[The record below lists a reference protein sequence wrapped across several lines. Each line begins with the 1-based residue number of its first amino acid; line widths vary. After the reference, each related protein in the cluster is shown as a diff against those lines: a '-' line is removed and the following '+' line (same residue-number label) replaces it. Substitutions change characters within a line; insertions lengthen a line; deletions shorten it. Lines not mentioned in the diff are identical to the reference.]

1 MILKMLKNWIK
12 IVKKV
17 LQCEIFPDYVTQ
29 LLRECVYRAAGA
41 HTMKGGGEKRKMK
54 RKTGKEACGGRRV
67 LRWALIVALILAA
80 AGFWMEKNLE
90 TVILDMAYAR
100 AEAMAV
106 EYMHEAVRD
115 VMGDEISYQDMI
127 TVRTDESGRVTMLQA
142 NAVRMNELA
151 SFTALQAQASLE
163 SADAQSV
170 AIPLGSAL
178 GIPFLSALGPKIRVR
193 IVPVSAVSAAFSTEF
208 ESAGI
213 NQTRHKIYLSLRT
226 TVRLVIPSGGR
237 QVSLGSQVLI
247 AESIIVGDVPQSY
260 VQVPEMGDALNFA
273 IPE

>member
-1 MILKMLKNWIK
+1 M
-12 IVKKV
+12 
-17 LQCEIFPDYVTQ
+17 T
-29 LLRECVYRAAGA
+29 G
-41 HTMKGGGEKRKMK
+41 KRRNPVCGKQ
-54 RKTGKEACGGRRV
+54 RKT
-67 LRWALIVALILAA
+67 LRTAAVIALALAA
-80 AGFWMEKNLE
+80 LGVWMEKNLE
-90 TVILDMAYAR
+90 SVILDMAYAR

-115 VMGDEISYQDMI
+115 VMGGEITYQDMM
-127 TVRTDESGRVTMLQA
+127 TVRTDGSGRVTMLEA

-151 SFTALQAQASLE
+151 AFTALQAQARLE

-170 AIPLGSAL
+170 SIPLGAAL
-178 GIPFLSALGPKIRVR
+178 GIPFFSALGPRVRVR

-226 TVRLVIPSGGR
+226 TVRLVIPSGAR

-247 AESIIVGDVPQSY
+247 AESIIVGSVPQSY
-260 VQVPEMGDALNFA
+260 VQVPDMDGALNFA
-273 IPE
+273 VPN

>member
-1 MILKMLKNWIK
+1 MRGKGEGRVAGKKNSK
-12 IVKKV
+12 CGKRHG
-17 LQCEIFPDYVTQ
+17 
-29 LLRECVYRAAGA
+29 LR
-41 HTMKGGGEKRKMK
+41 T
-54 RKTGKEACGGRRV
+54 
-67 LRWALIVALILAA
+67 ALIVMLALAA
-80 AGFWMEKNLE
+80 AGIWMEKNLE
-90 TVILDMAYAR
+90 SVILDMAYAR

-115 VMGDEISYQDMI
+115 VMGDEITYQDMV
-127 TVRTDESGRVTMLQA
+127 TVRTDENGRVTMLQA

-151 SFTALQAQASLE
+151 AFTALQAQARLD

-170 AIPLGSAL
+170 AIPLGAAL
-178 GIPFLSALGPKIRVR
+178 GIPFFSALGPRVRVR

-226 TVRLVIPSGGR
+226 TVRLVIPSGAR

-273 IPE
+273 IPD

>member
-1 MILKMLKNWIK
+1 MAHRMEGKGEEAMTGKKKNK
-12 IVKKV
+12 GCGKKRSA
-17 LQCEIFPDYVTQ
+17 L
-29 LLRECVYRAAGA
+29 RAAVVA
-41 HTMKGGGEKRKMK
+41 
-54 RKTGKEACGGRRV
+54 V
-67 LRWALIVALILAA
+67 LALIALGI
-80 AGFWMEKNLE
+80 WMEKNLE
-90 TVILDMAYAR
+90 SVILDMAYAR

-115 VMGDEISYQDMI
+115 VMGDEITYQDMM
-127 TVRTDESGRVTMLQA
+127 TVRTDEDGRVTMLQA

-151 SFTALQAQASLE
+151 AFTALQAQARLD

-170 AIPLGSAL
+170 SIPLGAAL
-178 GIPFLSALGPKIRVR
+178 GIPFFSALGPRARVR
-193 IVPVSAVSAAFSTEF
+193 IVPVSAVSATFFTEF

-226 TVRLVIPSGGR
+226 TVRLVIPSGAR

-247 AESIIVGDVPQSY
+247 AESIIVGEVPQSY
-260 VQVPEMGDALNFA
+260 VQVPDMDDALNFA